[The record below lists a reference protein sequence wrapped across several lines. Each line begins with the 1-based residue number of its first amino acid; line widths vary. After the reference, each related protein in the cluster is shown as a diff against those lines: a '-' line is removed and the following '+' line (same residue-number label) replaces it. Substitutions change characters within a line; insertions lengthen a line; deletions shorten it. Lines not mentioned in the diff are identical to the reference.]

1 MSKSL
6 HKAALID
13 LAVDLSVAGNVPT
26 LLAKAVNEYDKRI
39 AVLTKLDSLNKQDIP
54 GDGFAFPGGEAP
66 PYDGSDD
73 DDGSGYLC
81 DDCGDTLTCPT
92 CGVDKVA
99 SHKDVLF
106 KAINPQIA
114 ELTERLD
121 RIEKLA
127 TPGGPALRGLPRKA
141 ESTEAD
147 VYRAKAANV
156 SDPELRIGYLKMA
169 ANAEKRGQSEP
180 R

>member
-1 MSKSL
+1 MSKIL
-6 HKAALID
+6 QKAALID
-13 LAVDLSVAGNVPT
+13 LAADLSVAYTIDDFHP
-26 LLAKAVNEYDKRI
+26 LIAKALKDYDARL
-39 AVLTKLDSLNKQDIP
+39 ARLTKQD
-54 GDGFAFPGGEAP
+54 DGFAFPGGEAP

-121 RIEKLA
+121 RIEKMA
-127 TPGGPALRGLPRKA
+127 TPGGPALRGMPRKA
-141 ESTEAD
+141 PEYTEAD
-147 VYRAKAANV
+147 LYRFQAATV
-156 SDPELRIGYLKMA
+156 SDAELRAGYLEKA
-169 ANAEKRGQSEP
+169 ANAEKSQREP